1 MGRLGAGDEKGVAGE
16 GSRSRSPEERAGGT
30 QREIWKQGCGRESR
44 VRRVQRG
51 NCVFSRKESKENSI
65 LLAFADAP
73 FLPSGGFV
81 CNKCVGREAAVV
93 VTAGGDSFLTGRL
106 LEDQDAV

>member
-1 MGRLGAGDEKGVAGE
+1 M
-16 GSRSRSPEERAGGT
+16 
-30 QREIWKQGCGRESR
+30 
-44 VRRVQRG
+44 
-51 NCVFSRKESKENSI
+51 FSRKESKENSI

-93 VTAGGDSFLTGRL
+93 VTAGGDSVTGGDSFLTGRL
-106 LEDQDAV
+106 LEDQDTV